1 MKFNW
6 GTGIV
11 IASLLFMSF
20 IIVLVVKTYQ
30 HKVDLVSED
39 YYNQELHFQEKINKM
54 NNAKAQSNKVLWQM
68 NKKEIVFQFPKDT
81 DSSMAGYIEFFRPSD
96 SGKDLTFSIQL
107 DADRKQ
113 HLPIEH
119 LMHGLYKLKIDW
131 TLNKKGYYIEEDIYI
146 Q

>member
-20 IIVLVVKTYQ
+20 IVTLVIKTYQ

-39 YYNQELHFQEKINKM
+39 YYNQELNFQEKINKI
-54 NNAKAQSNKVLWQM
+54 NNIKSQADKVTWQIEE
-68 NKKEIVFQFPKDT
+68 KEIVLQFPITKGFIP
-81 DSSMAGYIEFFRPSD
+81 SGVIEFFRPSD
-96 SGKDLTFSIQL
+96 SSKDLKIPIFI
-107 DADRKQ
+107 DKENKQ
-113 HLPIEH
+113 HLRKE
-119 LMHGLYKLKIDW
+119 LLVRGLYRIKIEW
-131 TLNKKGYYIEEDIYI
+131 KTNNVEYYMEEDLFI